1 MDIYVLPDYKAKEFV
16 AFCEVLQI
24 KKNTTVEKMLESGFT
39 NFYKPHLYF
48 SRRLKQP
55 DNYNVS
61 FGIIVSKKTKKIL
74 SFEIL
79 DENFCQPC
87 FCTDNDLKQV
97 KNIVDELIKKGILE
111 RSEGLC

>member
-1 MDIYVLPDYKAKEFV
+1 MWFSFLIFIIGLLACF
-16 AFCEVLQI
+16 L
-24 KKNTTVEKMLESGFT
+24 GFT

-111 RSEGLC
+111 RSEDLC